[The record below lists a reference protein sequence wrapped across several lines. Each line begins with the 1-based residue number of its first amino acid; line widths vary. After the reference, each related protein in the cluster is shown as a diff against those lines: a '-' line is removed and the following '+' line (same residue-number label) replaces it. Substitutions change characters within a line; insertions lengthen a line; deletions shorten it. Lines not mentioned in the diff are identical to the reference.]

1 LTQRQVFT
9 EIDYTAR
16 PKEFD
21 YPPSVSLPVMQRG
34 QLNIVAFQQDLMFDD
49 LLIRTRELRS
59 AVYPPQRVE
68 PGDVVVLSTGEK
80 WERWIPL
87 AVERKPARS

>member
-1 LTQRQVFT
+1 VFT

-16 PKEFD
+16 PMEFD

-34 QLNIVAFQQDLMFDD
+34 QLNMVVFQQDLLFDD
-49 LLIRTRELRS
+49 LLIRATESRGV
-59 AVYPPQRVE
+59 VYTPQRVK
-68 PGDVVVLSTGEK
+68 PGDVAVLSTGEE
-80 WERWIPL
+80 WGRCLPV